1 MDKFY
6 KNDLLDAFYERY
18 KESFDLTVDP
28 KEDVEVT
35 KIHTANLGKEYK
47 RSYKRCVLKP
57 VKKCEKFEKKEWKH
71 KYRLEL
77 LDFEYL
83 TEEEIENLSFF
94 GKLKYYRCERKFE
107 REIKRFKKLVI
118 KGIKLFK
125 SMLSNTFF
133 RSKSFSLKAFSMG
146 AKLSKFFPF
155 SKSDNKTCNISIL
168 PPLTI

>member
-47 RSYKRCVLKP
+47 RSQKRCVLKP

-71 KYRLEL
+71 KYKLEL

-94 GKLKYYRCERKFE
+94 GKLNYYRRERKFE

-118 KGIKLFK
+118 KYKRYLPENYVNPDDDIYEEAEELYAEKVLIKDKPENERK
-125 SMLSNTFF
+125 SEEAG
-133 RSKSFSLKAFSMG
+133 SKEEMQE
-146 AKLSKFFPF
+146 
-155 SKSDNKTCNISIL
+155 
-168 PPLTI
+168 

>member
-18 KESFDLTVDP
+18 KKSFNLTVDP

-94 GKLKYYRCERKFE
+94 GKLKYYCRERKFE

-118 KGIKLFK
+118 KY
-125 SMLSNTFF
+125 
-133 RSKSFSLKAFSMG
+133 RRY
-146 AKLSKFFPF
+146 
-155 SKSDNKTCNISIL
+155 L
-168 PPLTI
+168 PENYVNPDDDMYE